1 MTYKTYCEFL
11 TRGNFMSQAAK
22 AQHLLSLHT
31 NGTLLILPNVWNPIG
46 ARMLEAKGY
55 SAVATASA
63 AIAESMGYSDGEQ
76 IKLDTML
83 EMVTRIVRSVDVPV
97 TADFEAGYSDTI
109 EGLQENIS
117 KLLDTGAVGLNF
129 EDSFDD
135 SSYLRPVSE
144 QVERIKV
151 VREVAKRRGIHLVIN
166 ARADSFFAEGFSSD
180 EERIEDVVTRLSAY
194 TKAGADCVYPVGR
207 GDKETLKILR
217 KRISAPINVLAT
229 AKTAGLKDLQELG
242 INRVSFGPYIF
253 RSLLAKMSAMQD
265 EILDMGDYDIVMN
278 GLWTGSDVKKYLIE
292 GKE

>member
-1 MTYKTYCEFL
+1 
-11 TRGNFMSQAAK
+11 MSQAAK

-63 AIAESMGYSDGEQ
+63 AIAESLGYSDGEQ
-76 IKLDTML
+76 LKLDTML
-83 EMVTRIVRSVDVPV
+83 EMITRIVRSVDVPV

-117 KLLDTGAVGLNF
+117 KLLDIGAVGLNF

-135 SSYLRPVSE
+135 SAHLRPISE
-144 QVERIKV
+144 QVERIQAL
-151 VREVAKRRGIHLVIN
+151 REVAERRGVHLVIN

-180 EERIEDVVTRLSAY
+180 EERIEDVVTRLNAY

-229 AKTAGLKDLQELG
+229 AKTASLKDLQEIG

-265 EILDMGDYDIVMN
+265 EIPNMGNYDIVMN
-278 GLWTGSDVKKYLIE
+278 GLWTGSEVKKYLIE

>member
-1 MTYKTYCEFL
+1 
-11 TRGNFMSQAAK
+11 MSQAAK
-22 AQHLLSLHT
+22 AQQFLSLHT
-31 NGTLLILPNVWNPIG
+31 NGKMLILPNVWNPIG
-46 ARMLEAKGY
+46 ARMLQAKGY
-55 SAVATASA
+55 PAVATASA
-63 AIAESMGYSDGEQ
+63 AIAESLGYHDGER

-83 EMVTRIVRSVDVPV
+83 EMVARIVRSVDVPV
-97 TADFEAGYSDTI
+97 TADFEAGYSDSI

-117 KLLDTGAVGLNF
+117 HLLDTGAVGINF

-135 SSYLRPVSE
+135 SSHLRPIAE
-144 QVERIKV
+144 QVDRIKA
-151 VREVAKRRGIHLVIN
+151 VREVAERKGVHLVIN

-180 EERIEDVVTRLSAY
+180 EERIEDVVARLNAY
-194 TKAGADCVYPVGR
+194 IQAGANLTYPVGR

-229 AKTAGLKDLQELG
+229 AKTASLKELQELG

-265 EILDMGDYDIVMN
+265 EILNMGGYDIVMD
-278 GLWTGSDVKKYLIE
+278 GIWTGNDVKKYLID